1 MDSINLMVLVVIH
14 GGPPVRDLIE
24 PSP

>member
-1 MDSINLMVLVVIH
+1 MVKMN
-14 GGPPVRDLIE
+14 GTSVRDLIE